1 MNLNYKQPDAS
12 VNVSKVSPLK
22 RFMQLILGLLL
33 TLIAIYAVLGFL
45 IDILAPHIPKTAEMK
60 MGSAIL
66 SEWTVVDDD
75 PVLES
80 YEAILIKLVGETEAE
95 NYHIRILEDETLNAF
110 AIPGNIIGFTTE
122 FVEEIDDEEMIAFAL
137 AHELGHFE
145 NRDHIKGYG
154 RLMVIYGIVNLITD
168 DGSLSKLVLDVLSKT
183 EMKFSQ
189 KGELEADAYGAT
201 LVETAYGSSQGGI
214 EFFKEM
220 SAISERS
227 QLKSYF
233 DSHPHPEKRIKALEN
248 RP

>member
-1 MNLNYKQPDAS
+1 MNLNYKQPDTS

-22 RFMQLILGLLL
+22 RFMQLVLGLLL
-33 TLIAIYAVLGFL
+33 TLVAIYAALGFL
-45 IDILAPHIPKTAEMK
+45 IDILAPHIPKTLEMT

-66 SEWTVVDDD
+66 SEWTVLDDD
-75 PVLES
+75 PVLEA
-80 YEAILIKLVGETEAE
+80 YEDILIKLVGETEAE
-95 NYHIRILEDETLNAF
+95 NYHIRILEDDTLNAF
-110 AIPGNIIGFTTE
+110 AIPGNIVGFTTG
-122 FVEEIDDEEMIAFAL
+122 FVQEINDEEMIAFAL

-154 RLMVIYGIVNLITD
+154 RLMVLYGIVNLVTD
-168 DGSLSKLVLDVLSKT
+168 ESSLSKLLLNILSKT

-189 KGELEADAYGAT
+189 KAELEADAYGAT
-201 LVETAYGSSQGGI
+201 LVEATYGSPQGGI

-220 SAISERS
+220 SALSDRS

-233 DSHPHPEKRIKALEN
+233 DSHPHPEKRIEALEN